1 MSQPSFLTSTSN
13 MVPSPESV
21 QGIGISMAQPS
32 FLTSTSNM
40 VPSGIVSLRSKDMR
54 TVTMDPVAKD
64 IGIGVIS
71 AVRSKTWGLP
81 LQYPYSRAFKDEW
94 GSFMYLDWTDA
105 MITTRRNRSFMITY
119 C

>member
-13 MVPSPESV
+13 MVPSPESM
-21 QGIGISMAQPS
+21 QGIGISMSQPS
-32 FLTSTSNM
+32 FLTSTSNI

-71 AVRSKTWGLP
+71 AVRSNTWGLP
-81 LQYPYSRAFKDEW
+81 LQYPYSSFFRDEL
-94 GSFMYLDWTDA
+94 GSCIYLDWTDA
-105 MITTRRNRSFMITY
+105 IITAIRDRSF
-119 C
+119 